1 MVPTPLHI
9 LGSTVSTNVLTF
21 DSGDRGRIMV
31 ARLVAFNRL
40 VRSFDDGILSVKLGT
55 SLKTGTPSHF
65 IPSRVE
71 KNPKKSLRPSEIL
84 EVSFD
89 TRYIPSGLLP
99 LSPSSFSDRVDSS
112 DAYSLFGYAK
122 TILWEISY
130 CLPYCSYL

>member
-21 DSGDRGRIMV
+21 DSGDRGRMMV

-71 KNPKKSLRPSEIL
+71 KNPKK
-84 EVSFD
+84 V
-89 TRYIPSGLLP
+89 
-99 LSPSSFSDRVDSS
+99 
-112 DAYSLFGYAK
+112 
-122 TILWEISY
+122 
-130 CLPYCSYL
+130 